1 MARANDPAPAFR
13 GYQDEIWD
21 LMHAGESLG
30 GIEDAIEQTEV
41 AEYHKVA
48 LWLLAFSLS
57 DAEQVYDGEPQ
68 APEQLPEGVA
78 VGRHLSL
85 VA

>member
-1 MARANDPAPAFR
+1 MARAIDPAPAFR

-21 LMHAGESLG
+21 LMHAGESFG
-30 GIEDAIEQTEV
+30 GIEDAIEETEV
-41 AEYHKVA
+41 AEHHKLA

-57 DAEQVYDGEPQ
+57 DAEQVYFGEAQVPDEPPKEQ
-68 APEQLPEGVA
+68 AL
-78 VGRHLSL
+78 GRHLSL